1 MIQDI
6 DTQELSDTLER
17 VIQRRN
23 SWYTPFK
30 CTWDITTYR
39 NPVETARHYIYF
51 PREIID
57 IVPLDDSCKDKAAAA
72 RKWYRNFISEKDD
85 EVVSV
90 YDFYKAWP
98 ALKSS
103 VFRVLFTSEF
113 LAAPL
118 ETFLAACVER
128 GSIEGSVQLHK
139 EVKKIDHMLFIS
151 NDMVEKFIKRTCPL
165 LSAGIERWKLLNE
178 LKEHS
183 REVRVAKK

>member
-6 DTQELSDTLER
+6 DTQELSNTLEE
-17 VIQRRN
+17 VMQRRN

-72 RKWYRNFISEKDD
+72 RRWYRNFISEKDD

-103 VFRVLFTSEF
+103 AFRVLFTSEF

-139 EVKKIDHMLFIS
+139 EVRKLDYMFFIS

>member
-6 DTQELSDTLER
+6 DTQELSDNLER
-17 VIQRRN
+17 VIQRRT
-23 SWYTPFK
+23 SWYTPLR
-30 CTWDITTYR
+30 CNWDITTHR
-39 NPVETARHYIYF
+39 NEFETARHYIYF

-57 IVPLDDSCKDKAAAA
+57 IAPLDDSCKDRATAA
-72 RKWYRNFISEKDD
+72 RRWYRNFVSEKDD

-103 VFRVLFTSEF
+103 AFRVLFTSEF
-113 LAAPL
+113 LATPL
-118 ETFLAACVER
+118 ETFLAAYVER
-128 GSIEGSVQLHK
+128 GFIEGSVQLHK

-165 LSAGIERWKLLNE
+165 LSAGIERWKLLTE
-178 LKEHS
+178 LREQS
-183 REVRVAKK
+183 REVRVTKK